1 MSSMMWRRICAGLYR
16 AETHL
21 GVYSVQKIQL
31 DDGEW
36 WIVVY
41 PDGSSGD
48 PTQYMATAK
57 AWAEMDLQGVPS

>member
-1 MSSMMWRRICAGLYR
+1 MTAMGWKKICAGVYR
-16 AETHL
+16 ADTHL
-21 GVYSVQKIQL
+21 GTYTVQRVSL

-48 PTQYMATAK
+48 PTQYLATAK
-57 AWAEMDLQGVPS
+57 AWAEMDIVGVPE